1 MIIFSLIY
9 NLLNKLGLFIIIIYL
24 LSKSKTFTKLI
35 TQNEKSFKGNLLL
48 ITIFGII
55 GMMGNYFSINY
66 EGSLVNTRI
75 IGVASGGLYG
85 GPVVGIGA
93 AVISVIHR
101 LSVGNADFT
110 LKACSI
116 STIIEGMISGYSYYI
131 AKDKRNKWVYGI
143 FLGVICE
150 SLRKI
155 MVLIFS
161 KPFAKAVAVV
171 KVIWIPMTV
180 VNAVGLAIFIA
191 IIDSIF
197 TEKEKL
203 QAYQAK
209 LCLNIANRT
218 LPILRKGL
226 SRETAKIAGEIIFN
240 MTDFDAI
247 AITDEK
253 EVLCHLGVG
262 SDHHAPGGPLL
273 TNLTKK
279 VIQDGIY
286 VVSKSKAEIDCKFP
300 DCKLQSA
307 IVLPLKI
314 KDNIIGTLKLY
325 RCAENSI
332 SETDV
337 ELGLGLAQLFSTQLE
352 LSMIEEQNKILAL
365 TQIKVLQNQINPHF
379 LFNCLNTISVLCR
392 LKPFKARKLINHL
405 SNFYRKNLNKKD
417 ALIDIDEELEHV
429 KSYVAL
435 EKERFKNK
443 LKITFV
449 RDENVNFKIPP
460 LTLQPLVENAIQHGI
475 LPKEEGGHVAVIIKG
490 IRNGFLICVK
500 DDGVGIE
507 EELLKNLNS
516 HDFPKSS
523 FGLESVYKRFK
534 YFYGSNIQFNIYSK
548 KQRGTSVIIQVR
560 GDAVE
565 GLNS

>member
-1 MIIFSLIY
+1 MIVFDLIY

-24 LSKSKTFTKLI
+24 LSMSKTFTKLI
-35 TQNEKSFKGNLLL
+35 TQNENSFKGNLLL

-55 GMMGNYFSINY
+55 GVLGNYFSINY

-85 GPVVGIGA
+85 GPVVGLGA
-93 AVISVIHR
+93 AVISVLHR
-101 LSVGNADFT
+101 LSIGNADFT

-116 STIIEGMISGYSYYI
+116 STIIEGIISGYSYYA
-131 AKDKRNKWVYGI
+131 AKDKQNKWIYGI
-143 FLGVICE
+143 ILGIICE
-150 SLRKI
+150 SLRKV

-161 KPFAKAVAVV
+161 KPFDKALAVV

-197 TEKEKL
+197 KEKEKL
-203 QAYQAK
+203 KAYQAK
-209 LCLNIANRT
+209 LCLNIANKT

-226 SRETAKIAGEIIFN
+226 NKETAYEAGKIIYN

-247 AITDEK
+247 AITDTN
-253 EVLCHLGVG
+253 EVLCHIGVG
-262 SDHHAPGGPLL
+262 NDHHLPGGPLL

-279 VIQDGIY
+279 VIQEGVFVI
-286 VVSKSKAEIDCKFP
+286 SRNKSEIDCKYP
-300 DCKLQSA
+300 ACKLQSA

-314 KDNIIGTLKLY
+314 KENVIGTLKLY

-352 LSMIEEQNKILAL
+352 LSMIEEQNKILAM

-379 LFNCLNTISVLCR
+379 LFNCLNTISILCR
-392 LKPFKARKLINHL
+392 LNPFKARKLINHL

-417 ALIDIDEELEHV
+417 VLIDIDEELEHV

-443 LKITFV
+443 LKILFLK
-449 RDENVNFKIPP
+449 DEKVNIKVPP

-475 LPKEEGGHVAVIIKG
+475 LPKENGGNVWVIIKN
-490 IRNGFLICVK
+490 ISNGFLICVK
-500 DDGVGIE
+500 DNGVGIE
-507 EELLKNLNS
+507 ENLLKRLNS
-516 HDFPKSS
+516 LEFPKSS

-534 YFYGSNIQFNIYSK
+534 YFYNENIYFKIYSVK
-548 KQRGTSVIIQVR
+548 GKGTSVIIKVR
-560 GDAVE
+560 GEAYE
-565 GLNS
+565 GFNC

>member
-1 MIIFSLIY
+1 MIIFDLIY
-9 NLLNKLGLFIIIIYL
+9 NLFNKLGLFIIIIYL

-35 TQNEKSFKGNLLL
+35 TQNENSFKGNIFL
-48 ITIFGII
+48 IAIFGII
-55 GMMGNYFSINY
+55 GVLGNYFSINY

-101 LSVGNADFT
+101 LFIGSADFT

-116 STIIEGMISGYSYYI
+116 STVIEGMISGYSYYI
-131 AKDKRNKWVYGI
+131 ARDRPNKWVYGI
-143 FLGVICE
+143 VLGVICE

-161 KPFAKAVAVV
+161 KPFSKALAVV

-180 VNAVGLAIFIA
+180 VNTVGLAIFIA

-197 TEKEKL
+197 NEKEKL
-203 QAYQAK
+203 KAYQAK
-209 LCLNIANRT
+209 LCLNIANKT

-226 SRETAKIAGEIIFN
+226 NKDTAHEAGEIIYN

-247 AITDEK
+247 AVTDTK
-253 EVLCHLGVG
+253 EVLCHIGIG
-262 SDHHAPGGPLL
+262 SDHHLPGGPPL

-279 VIQDGIY
+279 VIQEGVF
-286 VVSKSKAEIDCKFP
+286 VVSKNKAEIDCKYP
-300 DCKLQSA
+300 ECRLQSA

-314 KDNIIGTLKLY
+314 KENVIGTLKLY

-337 ELGLGLAQLFSTQLE
+337 ELGIGLAQLFSTQLE
-352 LSMIEEQNKILAL
+352 LSMIEEQNKILAM
-365 TQIKVLQNQINPHF
+365 TEIKVLQHQINPHF
-379 LFNCLNTISVLCR
+379 LFNCLSTISVLCR
-392 LKPFKARKLINHL
+392 LNPSKARKLINYL
-405 SNFYRKNLNKKD
+405 SIFYRKNLSKKD
-417 ALIDIDEELEHV
+417 VLIDIDEELEHV
-429 KSYVAL
+429 KSYIAL
-435 EKERFKNK
+435 EKERFKSK
-443 LKITFV
+443 LKVSFKK
-449 RDENVNFKIPP
+449 DANANFKVPL

-475 LPKEEGGHVAVIIKG
+475 LPKGEGGCVSVIVK
-490 IRNGFLICVK
+490 NLSDGFLICVK

-507 EELLKNLNS
+507 ENILKRLNLL
-516 HDFPKSS
+516 DFPRNS
-523 FGLESVYKRFK
+523 FGLESVYKRLK
-534 YFYGSNIQFNIYSK
+534 YFYGNNICFKIYSK
-548 KQRGTSVIIQVR
+548 KNKGTTVIIKVR
-560 GDAVE
+560 GEAGE
-565 GLNS
+565 GFDN